1 MVIFINQTTTA
12 MSFLKTKHVDIS
24 QDPNIINYPLLGDII
39 IEIQGDLEIDKPAET
54 DIAKTFKFG
63 QLDFNLRL
71 NDEQIDQICQ
81 ELLITKDEIDINKL
95 SQISQTLKDDICNCN
110 NKKEVVVYI
119 GTKQRLIGKL
129 LKLPSPLALMQFDHE
144 NNVKIEKIIKYKFQ
158 FVDRPLPI
166 M

>member
-1 MVIFINQTTTA
+1 
-12 MSFLKTKHVDIS
+12 MSLLNTKSVQIS
-24 QDPNIINYPLLGDII
+24 QDPNIVNYPLLGDII
-39 IEIQGDLEIDKPAET
+39 LEIQGDLEIDKPAET
-54 DIAKTFKFG
+54 DITKTFKFG
-63 QLDFNLRL
+63 QLDFNLSIT
-71 NDEQIDQICQ
+71 DEQLTQICE
-81 ELLITKDEIDINKL
+81 ELEITKDEIDINKL
-95 SQISQTLKDDICNCN
+95 SQISQSLKDEICNCN

-129 LKLPSPLALMQFDHE
+129 LKLPSPLALMQFDQE

>member
-1 MVIFINQTTTA
+1 
-12 MSFLKTKHVDIS
+12 MSLLNTKSVQIS
-24 QDPNIINYPLLGDII
+24 QDPNIVNYPLLGDII
-39 IEIQGDLEIDKPAET
+39 LEIQGDLEIDKPAET
-54 DIAKTFKFG
+54 DITKTFKFG
-63 QLDFNLRL
+63 QLDFNLSIT
-71 NDEQIDQICQ
+71 DEQLTQICE
-81 ELLITKDEIDINKL
+81 ELEITKDELDINKL
-95 SQISQTLKDDICNCN
+95 SQISQSLKDEICNCN

-129 LKLPSPLALMQFDHE
+129 LKLPSPLALMQFDQE